1 MQIISRAFGIYGTN
15 CYVVVLSDGEIIID
29 PGDGALEW
37 IERVCKNPLAVFC
50 THGHFDHVYDCDAI
64 KAKFGVDIYIPKD
77 DAFLCQN
84 DPFGLLQAKF
94 NPDILV
100 SDGEEFD
107 FSGVKF
113 AFCHFPGHTPGCSV
127 ITAGDV
133 MFSGDFIF
141 KNSIGR
147 YDFPF
152 SDGKLMRQSLKRA
165 VELKNY
171 KIYPG
176 HGEPTSLD
184 AEINSLIRW
193 AQAI

>member
-1 MQIISRAFGIYGTN
+1 MKLIAITGGIGCGKSII
-15 CYVVVLSDGEIIID
+15 LSI
-29 PGDGALEW
+29 L
-37 IERVCKNPLAVFC
+37 KNM
-50 THGHFDHVYDCDAI
+50 GYHVYDCDAI

-100 SDGEEFD
+100 NDGEEFE
-107 FSGVKF
+107 FNGVKF

-127 ITAGDV
+127 ITADDV

-152 SDGKLMRQSLKRA
+152 SDGKLMKQSLKRA

-184 AEINSLIRW
+184 AERNSLIRW

>member
-15 CYVVVLSDGEIIID
+15 CYVVILDSGEVIID

-37 IERVCKNPLAVFC
+37 IEKVCKNPLAILC
-50 THGHFDHVYDCDAI
+50 THGHFDHIYDCEAI
-64 KAKFGVDIYIPKD
+64 RSKFNIKIYIPKD
-77 DAFLCQN
+77 DAFMCQN
-84 DPFGLLQAKF
+84 DPFGLLKAKF
-94 NPDILV
+94 EPDVMVDDKDEIEL
-100 SDGEEFD
+100 G
-107 FSGVKF
+107 GVKF
-113 AFCHFPGHTPGCSV
+113 CFHHFAGHTPGCSV
-127 ITAGDV
+127 ITAENV

-152 SDGKLMRQSLKRA
+152 SDGKFMRQSLKHA

-184 AEINSLIRW
+184 AERNSLIRW

>member
-1 MQIISRAFGIYGTN
+1 MY
-15 CYVVVLSDGEIIID
+15 
-29 PGDGALEW
+29 
-37 IERVCKNPLAVFC
+37 KNPLAVFC

-152 SDGKLMRQSLKRA
+152 SDGKLMKQSLKRA

-171 KIYPG
+171 KIYPKNS
-176 HGEPTSLD
+176 SLWNNISTQEAD
-184 AEINSLIRW
+184 EKLKTIGRFVSNNFGFRED
-193 AQAI
+193 

>member
-15 CYVVVLSDGEIIID
+15 CYVVILDSGEVIID

-37 IERVCKNPLAVFC
+37 IEKVCKNPLAILC
-50 THGHFDHVYDCDAI
+50 THGHFDHIYDCEEI
-64 KAKFGVDIYIPKD
+64 RNKFNTKIYIPKD
-77 DAFLCQN
+77 DAFMCEN
-84 DPFGLLQAKF
+84 DPFGLLKAKF
-94 NPDILV
+94 KPDIMVDDKDEIEL
-100 SDGEEFD
+100 G
-107 FSGVKF
+107 GVKF
-113 AFCHFPGHTPGCSV
+113 CFHHFAGHTPGSSV
-127 ITAGDV
+127 ITAENV

-152 SDGKLMRQSLKRA
+152 SDGALMKESLNRVLEFKDYR
-165 VELKNY
+165 
-171 KIYPG
+171 IYPG

-184 AEINSLIRW
+184 SERNSLSRW